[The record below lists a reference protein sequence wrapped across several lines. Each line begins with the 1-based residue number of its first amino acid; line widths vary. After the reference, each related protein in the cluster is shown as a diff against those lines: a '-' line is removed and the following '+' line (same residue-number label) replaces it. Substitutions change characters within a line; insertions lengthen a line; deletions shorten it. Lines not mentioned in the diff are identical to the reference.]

1 MADEPLLQLKRDLRL
16 DMIAK
21 RAAIDD
27 ATRVGASAALVRI
40 WRRERP
46 VPVREAT
53 GAAPAIAAFWPM
65 GEEIDI
71 RPLLDALHADGH
83 PLCLPRTP
91 KRGEPLTFHAW
102 QPGEVLERG
111 PLGTSQPS
119 AAAPVMEP
127 DALIVPLLAV
137 DAAGFR
143 LGYGGGYYDRT
154 LTRLRARRAVTA
166 IGVGFDAQRIER
178 VPTGPQDARLDFL
191 LTERAL
197 LAFA

>member
-1 MADEPLLQLKRDLRL
+1 MTDEPLLQLKRDLRI

-21 RAAIDD
+21 RAAIGDSVRTQARD
-27 ATRVGASAALVRI
+27 ALVRL

-46 VPVREAT
+46 VPLREAT
-53 GAAPAIAAFWPM
+53 GAVPAISAFWPM

-71 RPLLDALHADGH
+71 RPLLQALHEDGH

-102 QPGEVLERG
+102 RPGEVLEEG
-111 PLGTSQPS
+111 PLGTSQPP
-119 AAAPVMEP
+119 AAAPVIEP

-137 DAAGFR
+137 DPAGFR

-154 LTRLRARRAVTA
+154 LTRLRSRRAITA
-166 IGVGFDAQRIER
+166 IGVCFDAQRVDR
-178 VPTGPQDARLDFL
+178 VPTGANDARLDFL

>member
-1 MADEPLLQLKRDLRL
+1 MADEPLLQLKRDLRAA
-16 DMIAK
+16 MIAK
-21 RAAIDD
+21 RAAIGE
-27 ATRVGASAALVRI
+27 GARAEASDALVRI

-53 GAAPAIAAFWPM
+53 GVAPTISAFWPM
-65 GEEIDI
+65 AEEIDI
-71 RPLLDALHADGH
+71 RPLLRALHEDGH

-102 QPGEVLERG
+102 RPGEALERG
-111 PLGTSQPS
+111 PLGTSQP
-119 AAAPVMEP
+119 AAVAPVTEP

-137 DAAGFR
+137 DSAGFR

-154 LTRLRARRAVTA
+154 LTRLRSRRAVTA
-166 IGVGFDAQRIER
+166 IGVCFDAQRVER
-178 VPTGPQDARLDFL
+178 VPTGPHDARLDFL